1 VWRSYVALG
10 DSFTEGLDDPV
21 GPLAP
26 GVYRGWADRLAAH
39 LDQREPGVRYANL
52 GIRGRTLARVIDE
65 QVPAALALRPD
76 LVTIGAGVN
85 DAMRRHWDP
94 DRLAATYD
102 EGVAALRTSGATVVM
117 IGFGD
122 PTLRGGLVGRFASRF
137 ARLNADVHRIA
148 ARHGCAVVDFW
159 PHAVFAEDRFWSADR
174 LHLNSRGHAV
184 AARAA
189 LHALGL
195 ADDSWTRPPGE
206 QPPPPSWLGQRTAD
220 ATWAGRHLLPWVV
233 RRLRGVSSGD
243 GITAKR
249 PELSPLP

>member
-39 LDQREPGVRYANL
+39 LDQRTPGLLYANL
-52 GIRGRTLARVIDE
+52 AIRGRTLARVIEE
-65 QVPAALALRPD
+65 QVPAAVAMSPD

-85 DAMRRHWDP
+85 DAMRRGWDP
-94 DRLAATYD
+94 DRLATTYE
-102 EGVAALRTSGATVVM
+102 EGVAALRATGATVVM
-117 IGFGD
+117 VGFGD
-122 PTLRGGLVGRFASRF
+122 PGLRGGLIGRFRERF
-137 ARLNADVHRIA
+137 VRLNADVHRIA
-148 ARHGCAVVDFW
+148 GRHGCAVVDFW
-159 PHAVFAEDRFWSADR
+159 PHPVFAEDRFWSEDR

-195 ADDSWTRPPGE
+195 ADDSWTRPAG
-206 QPPPPSWLGQRTAD
+206 PSDASVPWALQRAAD
-220 ATWAGRHLLPWVV
+220 ARWAGRHLAPWVV

-243 GITAKR
+243 GISPKR
-249 PELSPLP
+249 PHLTTL